1 MKRNIKRI
9 IDARQG
15 NIPSAYNI
23 SLEDMETIKYLAT
36 ENGKESPVMA
46 LTLAFTYGYEMGV
59 RAERHK
65 HANKRRD

>member
-36 ENGKESPVMA
+36 ENGKYSPVTA
-46 LTLAFTYGYEMGV
+46 LAQAFTYGYEMGV